1 MAKHVYVFTNRIIEL
16 WDEGMQRWNEILL
29 KFRQFMAQ
37 TQTKIKHK
45 SQNKECRLTKK
56 YHINN
61 SFFTHM
67 ILL

>member
-1 MAKHVYVFTNRIIEL
+1 MFVCLQTEL
-16 WDEGMQRWNEILL
+16 LNSGMKECKDEMNPL

-45 SQNKECRLTKK
+45 NQNKKCRPTKK